1 MKKYLL
7 PIVALILFFG
17 GVFLGYKIFRP
28 SAKEEVTSNIILT
41 ALQSEGFLVSQNYI
55 FNQNITIDRSTGSA
69 FKDFFLGQTIE
80 ANANMKVSSGVD
92 LKKIMQED
100 VAVTD
105 KEIQIKLPAVE
116 TQSTELLGNI
126 ILTNK
131 QGIIKK
137 IVDNDDGY
145 NAALTKLKE
154 ESSKAVE
161 TPELRSEATQNA
173 QKEIK
178 KFLQFVDPQKEVIF
192 ENK

>member
-7 PIVALILFFG
+7 SIAALILFFG
-17 GVFLGYKIFRP
+17 GVFLGYKIFTP
-28 SAKEEVTSNIILT
+28 DAKEEVTSNIILT

-55 FNQNITIDRSTGSA
+55 FNQNVTIDRSTGSL
-69 FKDFFLGQTIE
+69 FKDFFLGQTIN

-92 LKKIMQED
+92 LKKITQQD
-100 VAVTD
+100 IIVTD
-105 KEIQIKLPAVE
+105 KEIQITLPAVE

-137 IVDNDDGY
+137 IVNNDDGY

-154 ESSKAVE
+154 ESTKAVQ
-161 TPELRSEATQNA
+161 TPELRAEATQNA

-178 KFLQFVDPQKEVIF
+178 KFLQFVDPQKEVTF
-192 ENK
+192 K